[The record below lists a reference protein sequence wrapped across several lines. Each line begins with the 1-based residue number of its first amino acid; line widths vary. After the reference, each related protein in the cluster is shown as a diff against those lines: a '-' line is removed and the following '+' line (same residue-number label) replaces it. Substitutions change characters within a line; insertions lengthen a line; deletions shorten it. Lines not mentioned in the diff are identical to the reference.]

1 MGDFIGC
8 ILLGIV
14 SAGCFV
20 LSFLQFNEKG
30 VLLNNAYIYA
40 SKKERSEMDKKPY
53 YRQSATVFAFL
64 GVIFFLETLDTLL
77 KTSWLFYCI
86 LAVATVTIVYAV
98 ASTVIIEKRKS

>member
-1 MGDFIGC
+1 MGDIIGC

-40 SKKERSEMDKKPY
+40 SKKERGEMDKKPY
-53 YRQSATVFAFL
+53 YRQSAIVFAFL
-64 GVIFFLETLDTLL
+64 GVIFFLEALDVIL
-77 KTSWLFYCI
+77 KTGWVVYCI
-86 LAVATVTIVYAV
+86 LIVAAVTIVYAV
-98 ASTVIIEKRKS
+98 VSTVTIEKRKS